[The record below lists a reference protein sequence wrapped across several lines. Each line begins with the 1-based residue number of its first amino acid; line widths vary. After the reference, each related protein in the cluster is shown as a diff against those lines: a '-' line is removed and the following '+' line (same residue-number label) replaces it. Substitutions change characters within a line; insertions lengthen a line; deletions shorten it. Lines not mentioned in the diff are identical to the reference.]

1 MDVRGTDPR
10 ASDAAAVTE
19 PFDPFIPGFTADPYP
34 YYQRYRSTD
43 PVHFG
48 RAAAP
53 GAEGTWFLFRH
64 DDVAAALRDARFVRE
79 VRTALPDLPRPELP
93 DPYRPFWQMASKWI
107 LFRDPPDHTRLRA
120 LVTKAF
126 TPRIVQALAPRIA
139 DIAEQLL
146 DEVQPTG
153 SIDLI
158 GDYAYPLPVIVIA
171 ELLGVPHQD
180 RIRFRDWSVALAAA
194 IDLRTSPDV
203 YGRASEATR
212 EMTALLRGIVAER
225 RVEPRDD
232 LVSALI
238 TAESEDGALDEEE
251 LIAMCILL
259 LVAGHETTVNL
270 IGNGVLALLEHPEQ
284 LELLRSRPDLYDQA
298 VEELLRFDSSV
309 QFTFRFAREAIE
321 LRGRTIP
328 RGHQVG
334 LVIGSANRDPEHF
347 PEPDRLDVTRAPL
360 RHLAFGMGIH
370 FCLGAP
376 LARLEARLALE
387 TLLRR
392 LPGLRLADEPR
403 RWRSG
408 IGFRGLEALALR
420 W

>member
-1 MDVRGTDPR
+1 
-10 ASDAAAVTE
+10 
-19 PFDPFIPGFTADPYP
+19 
-34 YYQRYRSTD
+34 
-43 PVHFG
+43 VHFG
-48 RAAAP
+48 RPASP
-53 GAEGTWFLFRH
+53 GPAGTWFLFRH

-79 VRTALPDLPRPELP
+79 LRTALPDRPRPELP
-93 DPYRPFWQMASKWI
+93 DPYRPFWEMASKWI

-120 LVTKAF
+120 LVATAF

-139 DIAEQLL
+139 DVAEVLL
-146 DEVQPTG
+146 DEVEPTG
-153 SIDLI
+153 TCDLI
-158 GDYAYPLPVIVIA
+158 RDYAFPLPVIVIA
-171 ELLGVPHQD
+171 ELLGVPGQD

-203 YGRASEATR
+203 YGRASDATR
-212 EMTALLRGIVAER
+212 ELTAYLRDIVAER
-225 RVEPRDD
+225 RAEPRDD

-238 TAESEDGALDEEE
+238 TAESESGSLDEEE

-270 IGNGVLALLEHPEQ
+270 IGNGVLALLRHPEQ
-284 LELLRSRPDLYDQA
+284 LELLRSRPDLVDNA

-309 QFTFRFAREAIE
+309 QFTFRFAREDIE

-328 RGHQVG
+328 RGDQVG
-334 LVIGSANRDPEHF
+334 LILGSANRDPEQF
-347 PEPDRLDVTRAPL
+347 PEPDRLDVTRTPL

-387 TLLRR
+387 TILRR
-392 LPGLRLADEPR
+392 LPGLRLVEEPL
-403 RWRSG
+403 RWREG
-408 IGFRGLEALALR
+408 IGFRGLDALSLR